1 MPSDS
6 PFAPLGQPNP
16 KPSLDPVE
24 PLAEYEITIR
34 VTSAA
39 HANQVLSWIVR
50 SQVYDVVTSM
60 AVGALPPAPCA
71 DSRSGAA

>member
-1 MPSDS
+1 MPTEP
-6 PFAPLGQPNP
+6 PFGKPSP
-16 KPSLDPVE
+16 KPALEPIE

-34 VTSAA
+34 VSSAA

-60 AVGALPPAPCA
+60 AVGTLPSGDAQSECA
-71 DSRSGAA
+71 